1 MLEHR
6 GAPGSQEWDLGR
18 HRIPTR
24 QCRCCLEVMS
34 RTLRNH
40 ELRLRSVR
48 SWQWFLLLTTTR
60 IPRRRRLASPRHEAH
75 PRPGC
80 HGQHCV
86 GTSPARMGHCSWERW
101 LSCIPDDGAR
111 NSHGQ
116 RPRPCSEEEQ
126 YLAFLVAFFR
136 AACSGSPSDAGP
148 CAVQAPAGCPF
159 PGSATCARSDR
170 MGKGSRPC
178 SFSSRFLVQF
188 VERQPTNHFP
198 G

>member
-1 MLEHR
+1 MLGHMR
-6 GAPGSQEWDLGR
+6 APGSQEWDLGR
-18 HRIPTR
+18 HRIASG

-40 ELRLRSVR
+40 ESRLQSVR
-48 SWQWFLLLTTTR
+48 WWQWFLLLTTTR
-60 IPRRRRLASPRHEAH
+60 IPRLRRPASPMHVVH
-75 PRPGC
+75 PRSGC
-80 HGQHCV
+80 HVQHCF
-86 GTSPARMGHCSWERW
+86 GTSPARTGYCSWEWW

-111 NSHGQ
+111 SSHGQ
-116 RPRPCSEEEQ
+116 RPRPCSEGEQ
-126 YLAFLVAFFR
+126 YRAFLAAFFC

-148 CAVQAPAGCPF
+148 CAVQVPAGCPF
-159 PGSATCARSDR
+159 PGSATCARIDR

-178 SFSSRFLVQF
+178 RFSSGFLVQF